1 MHNSAQLVK
10 NWNRIADL
18 QAAVGK
24 HSKSFSKN
32 SELLFIALHWH
43 PAFKSQQHSS
53 ETAYTSP
60 PSSKWRP
67 PVFSWIAASIVLNM
81 SGLIFKSL

>member
-1 MHNSAQLVK
+1 MYVTVHRALME
-10 NWNRIADL
+10 NWKKTADL

-24 HSKSFSKN
+24 CHKIFSKN

-53 ETAYTSP
+53 NTAYTP
-60 PSSKWRP
+60 PQSSKQRP
-67 PVFSWIAASIVLNM
+67 PVYSWISASIVLDL
-81 SGLIFKSL
+81 SDF

>member
-1 MHNSAQLVK
+1 MK
-10 NWNRIADL
+10 NWKRTADL

-24 HSKSFSKN
+24 RHKIFSKN

-53 ETAYTSP
+53 NTAYTP
-60 PSSKWRP
+60 P
-67 PVFSWIAASIVLNM
+67 
-81 SGLIFKSL
+81 